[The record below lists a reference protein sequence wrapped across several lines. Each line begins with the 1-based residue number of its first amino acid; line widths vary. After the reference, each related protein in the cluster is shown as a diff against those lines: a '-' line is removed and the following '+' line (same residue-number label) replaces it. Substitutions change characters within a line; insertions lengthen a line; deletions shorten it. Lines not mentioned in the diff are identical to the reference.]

1 MDVGKRIKQLRMK
14 NNFTL
19 DELASRTELTK
30 GFLSQLERNLTS
42 PSLQTLEDIA
52 SALGVTM
59 ERFFKEE
66 NDVEIVFKE
75 DDYFVDEQDKITIK
89 WIVPNAQNNQMEPIL
104 IEIKENGMS
113 QEIKPHKGE
122 EFGYVL
128 SGEIE
133 LESSTLKVVEK
144 VKTGECFYLK
154 GNETY
159 QLKNSKNK
167 IARVLW
173 VSTPPI
179 F

>member
-14 NNFTL
+14 NNLTL

-42 PSLQTLEDIA
+42 PSLPTLEDIA

-66 NDVEIVFKE
+66 SDEQIIFRE
-75 DDYFVDEQDKITIK
+75 EDYFVDEQESMTIH
-89 WIVPNAQNNQMEPIL
+89 WIVPNSQKNQMEPIL
-104 IEIKENGMS
+104 LEIKENGSS
-113 QEIKPHKGE
+113 QEIRPHKGE

-128 SGEIE
+128 SGEIV
-133 LESSTLKVVEK
+133 LVNSSMNVAEVVK
-144 VKTGECFYLK
+144 KGECFYMK
-154 GNETY
+154 GNEVY
-159 QLKNSKNK
+159 SLKNIKAK
-167 IARVLW
+167 DARVLW
-173 VSTPPI
+173 ISTPPI

>member
-1 MDVGKRIKQLRMK
+1 MDVGKRINQLRMK
-14 NNFTL
+14 NNLTL

-66 NDVEIVFKE
+66 SDEQRVFKE
-75 DDYFVDEQDKITIK
+75 EDYFIDEQDKVTIH
-89 WIVPNAQNNQMEPIL
+89 WIVPNSQKNQMEPIL
-104 IEIKENGMS
+104 LELKESGMS
-113 QEIKPHKGE
+113 QEIRPHKGE

-128 SGEIE
+128 SGEIL
-133 LESSTLKVVEK
+133 LESPTLNSVEVVK
-144 VKTGECFYLK
+144 KGECFYVK

-159 QLKNSKNK
+159 LLKNIKSKEAK
-167 IARVLW
+167 VLW